1 MVADIVLIGFK
12 GSGKTVIGR
21 MLAKRMK
28 KTFVDVDEV
37 IEILYEQRTSQRHTV
52 RSIFESKGEHY
63 FRELEHEALVEVA
76 TGKEMVVRTGG
87 GAVMDERNREILKK
101 LGRVVYLDVDKT
113 LLLERSMQKSLAA
126 IYDKKHPE
134 ASFKVL
140 YEQRKDIYTALAD
153 ITLGITNEEKSAIV
167 DQIMEKVK

>member
-76 TGKEMVVRTGG
+76 TGKEMVVSTGG
-87 GAVMDERNREILKK
+87 GAVMDETHF
-101 LGRVVYLDVDKT
+101 V
-113 LLLERSMQKSLAA
+113 QC
-126 IYDKKHPE
+126 
-134 ASFKVL
+134 VL
-140 YEQRKDIYTALAD
+140 
-153 ITLGITNEEKSAIV
+153 N
-167 DQIMEKVK
+167 EKVIQIYLLSSQAKLIPNQLK